1 MSPAPAPKQT
11 SSTSR
16 QGHYAGAM
24 SRLAALAADV
34 GISWGLFT
42 VGAALLSF
50 ASQLLT
56 GKSLHLNHYH
66 IIAGIALV
74 LWEFLYFAYPWS
86 VSGRTIGMALFGLQ
100 VVSVQGTPIGA
111 RAAILRTLVLPIS
124 FIVFGIGFL
133 GVVFQRERRA
143 WQDLAAGTVVV
154 YSWDARAAH
163 LRWMARQEPTP
174 KA

>member
-1 MSPAPAPKQT
+1 
-11 SSTSR
+11 
-16 QGHYAGAM
+16 
-24 SRLAALAADV
+24 
-34 GISWGLFT
+34 
-42 VGAALLSF
+42 
-50 ASQLLT
+50 
-56 GKSLHLNHYH
+56 
-66 IIAGIALV
+66 LV